1 MKTLRKL
8 KVDTVYEIVKSTLAT
23 DPLEYLHTRKRK
35 HVEIRQ
41 LTMYFMTEHTKSSL
55 SEIGKFFN
63 RDHATV
69 LHAKKTIKNLIETE
83 EEIKKMYELIKGK
96 LYSSY
101 NLLKHDE
108 ELDLLEHLK
117 RTKEFNIGLINRT
130 INIKKIIEDLPEEIR
145 KKYFK
150 STEEL
155 FQIKKHKRN
164 DQHIHSAE

>member
-1 MKTLRKL
+1 
-8 KVDTVYEIVKSTLAT
+8 
-23 DPLEYLHTRKRK
+23 
-35 HVEIRQ
+35 
-41 LTMYFMTEHTKSSL
+41 
-55 SEIGKFFN
+55 
-63 RDHATV
+63 
-69 LHAKKTIKNLIETE
+69 
-83 EEIKKMYELIKGK
+83 MYELIKGN

>member
-8 KVDTVYEIVKSTLAT
+8 KVDTVYQIVKSTLAI

-83 EEIKKMYELIKGK
+83 EEIKKMYELIKGN

-117 RTKEFNIGLINRT
+117 ENQGV
-130 INIKKIIEDLPEEIR
+130 
-145 KKYFK
+145 
-150 STEEL
+150 
-155 FQIKKHKRN
+155 
-164 DQHIHSAE
+164 